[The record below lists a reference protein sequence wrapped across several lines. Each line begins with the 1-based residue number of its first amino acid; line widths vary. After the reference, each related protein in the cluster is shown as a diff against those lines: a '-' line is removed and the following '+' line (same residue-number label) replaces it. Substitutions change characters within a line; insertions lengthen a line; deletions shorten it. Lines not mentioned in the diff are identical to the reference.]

1 MRFLV
6 PILVLALVPVSR
18 VWAQVSAEIILDQ
31 DQFVRDESVPVKVRI
46 TNLSGQTLQFGKEPD
61 WLTFSIASRDNTL
74 VAKEGEVP
82 VMGEFTVNS
91 AFAATKRVDLA
102 PYFDMSRAGRYEVT
116 ATVKIKQWE
125 TQVFTKPKA
134 FYVGTGAKIW
144 ERIFGIPTTNG
155 LPEIRKY
162 TLQQTTVGKRPK
174 IYIRVTD
181 ENEVRVFKVFP
192 LGPVTSFAKP
202 EKQLDKFSNLHVL
215 FQDGAQSFNY
225 SVVNPYGELRIHQ
238 THTFAS
244 TSHPRLR
251 EDDEGFI
258 RVIGGQRL
266 VSKDDVPPPT
276 IALAT
281 NDVTAA
287 KP

>member
-6 PILVLALVPVSR
+6 PILVLALIPASR
-18 VWAQVSAEIILDQ
+18 VGAQVSAEIILEH
-31 DQFVRDESVPVKVRI
+31 DQFIRDESVPVKVRI
-46 TNLSGQTLQFGKEPD
+46 TNLSGQTLQFGKEQD
-61 WLTFSIASRDNTL
+61 WLTFAIASRDNAL
-74 VAKEGEVP
+74 VAKEGDVP
-82 VMGEFTVNS
+82 VTGEFTVDS

-102 PYFDMSRAGRYEVT
+102 PYFDLSKAGRYEVT

-125 TQVFTKPKA
+125 TQVFTRPKA
-134 FYVGTGAKIW
+134 FYVATGAKIW
-144 ERIFGIPTTNG
+144 ERVFGVPTTNG
-155 LPEIRKY
+155 VPEIRKY
-162 TLQQTTVGKRPK
+162 TLQQATVGKRPK

-181 ENEVRVFKVFP
+181 ENDVRVFKVFP
-192 LGPVTSFAKP
+192 LGPVASFAKP

-215 FQDGAQSFNY
+215 FQNGAQSFNY
-225 SVVNPYGELRIHQ
+225 SVINPYGELRIHQ
-238 THTFAS
+238 THVFTG

-266 VSKDDVPPPT
+266 ASKDDLPPPT
-276 IALAT
+276 GALST

>member
-6 PILVLALVPVSR
+6 PILVLALMPVSR
-18 VWAQVSAEIILDQ
+18 VGAQVSAEIILEQ
-31 DQFVRDESVPVKVRI
+31 DQFIRDESVPVRVRI
-46 TNLSGQTLQFGKEPD
+46 TNISGQTLQFGKEQD
-61 WLTFSIASRDNTL
+61 WLTFTIASRDNTL

-82 VMGEFTVNS
+82 VTGEFTVDS

-102 PYFDMSRAGRYEVT
+102 PYFDLSKAGRYEVT

-125 TQVFTKPKA
+125 TQVSTRPKA

-144 ERIFGIPTTNG
+144 ERVFGVPTTNG
-155 LPEIRKY
+155 VPEIRKY
-162 TLQQTTVGKRPK
+162 TLQQATVGKRPK

-225 SVVNPYGELRIHQ
+225 SVINPYGELRIHQ
-238 THTFAS
+238 THVFAGN
-244 TSHPRLR
+244 SHPRLR

-258 RVIGGQRL
+258 RLIGGQRL

-276 IALAT
+276 VALST